1 MAELLSRWKRPL
13 IVLGWLVLWQA
24 ASWWVDE
31 PVVLAGPLE
40 ALAALGTMGRTTAFW
55 QTVLF
60 TGLRIAGGFLLAF
73 AAGTGLGAASVRCP
87 LLADLLAPAVTAMK
101 SVPVVCF
108 VILALVWV
116 GSDQLT
122 FVIVFVIAFPILYVQ
137 TREGLGR
144 VDGALLEMAK
154 VFRMNGW
161 RRARYL
167 YLPALMPSLT
177 SGCQLALGLSWKSGV
192 AAEVIG
198 TPLHSIGQELYF
210 AKIYLEIDQ
219 LFAWTFVIILLSL
232 AFERLFLTLLGRV
245 GRALEGTD
253 DLRM

>member
-40 ALAALGTMGRTTAFW
+40 ALAALGTMGRTAAFW

>member
-1 MAELLSRWKRPL
+1 MADLLLRWKRPL
-13 IVLGWLVLWQA
+13 IVLAWLLLWQG

-31 PVVLAGPLE
+31 PVILAGPLE
-40 ALAALGTMGRTTAFW
+40 ALAALARMGMTAAFW

-73 AAGTGLGAASVRCP
+73 GAGVALAAASVRWP
-87 LLADLLAPAVTAMK
+87 LLGDLLAPAVTAMK

-116 GSDQLT
+116 GSDRLT
-122 FVIVFVIAFPILYVQ
+122 FVIVFAIVFPILYVQ

-144 VDGALLEMAK
+144 VDGALLEMAE
-154 VFRMNGW
+154 VFRMPAW
-161 RRARYL
+161 RRVRYL

-177 SGCQLALGLSWKSGV
+177 SGCQLALGMSWKSGV

-198 TPLHSIGQELYF
+198 TPLHSVGQELYF
-210 AKIYLEIDQ
+210 AKIYLEIDR

-232 AFERLFLTLLGRV
+232 AFERLFLLLLGRV
-245 GRALEGTD
+245 GRVLEGTD
-253 DLRM
+253 DVRM